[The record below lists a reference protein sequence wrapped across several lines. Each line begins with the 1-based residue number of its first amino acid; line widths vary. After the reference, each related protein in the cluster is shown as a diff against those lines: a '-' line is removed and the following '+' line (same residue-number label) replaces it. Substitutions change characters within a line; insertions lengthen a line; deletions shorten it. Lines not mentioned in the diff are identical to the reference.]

1 MRAVSLL
8 PLTFTVALAA
18 ACNPESASRSVP
30 EESASRAA
38 PVAERD
44 LTLQTQS
51 PPAVEV
57 ASPVE
62 LSREVPREPT
72 PPSTVVSPPEPRP
85 KPAPT
90 PVAPE
95 RVEPAPILVP
105 VATSE
110 IRVEPE
116 PEDASSGR
124 ELAPG
129 KTVMVLPAA
138 SDPSIEAD
146 AEDSWLPSERPR
158 SILVGGG
165 GTCRPR
171 RGVRSIGIAGRIP
184 VSIPGRR
191 LR

>member
-1 MRAVSLL
+1 MRSVSLL
-8 PLTFTVALAA
+8 SLTFTAALAA
-18 ACNPESASRSVP
+18 CQPETASRSAP
-30 EESASRAA
+30 EETASRAV
-38 PVAERD
+38 PGPERD

-62 LSREVPREPT
+62 LVRSEPDPM
-72 PPSTVVSPPEPRP
+72 PPS
-85 KPAPT
+85 PAPT
-90 PVAPE
+90 RRRPE
-95 RVEPAPILVP
+95 PQPSASATTEPVEPAPAPILGP

-110 IRVEPE
+110 IRVAPSPAGE
-116 PEDASSGR
+116 ASSGH

-129 KTVMVLPAA
+129 QTVMVLPAT
-138 SDPSIEAD
+138 SGPSLEAE
-146 AEDSWLPSERPR
+146 EDDTWLPSERPR

-184 VSIPGRR
+184 VGIPGRR